1 MPLLM
6 VSYLLQFLDKQTL
19 NFASVMGMIQDLVRL
34 TPRQPLPYSQVYT
47 DNDAPA
53 STWETILMDR

>member
-34 TPRQPLPYSQVYT
+34 SSIGSLLFT
-47 DNDAPA
+47 
-53 STWETILMDR
+53 

>member
-19 NFASVMGMIQDLVRL
+19 NFASVMGMIQDLVRF
-34 TPRQPLPYSQVYT
+34 TPIGSLLFT
-47 DNDAPA
+47 
-53 STWETILMDR
+53 